1 MLNRTMIKSYLSK
14 RKFNIILSVSAFA
27 LMWIIW
33 LIGYYSV
40 KNDYV
45 IPSISDTANSFGKCL
60 ASANFWLSY
69 LYSILRTAFAFVISF
84 ALSVILVALSALF
97 KWCKYFIN
105 PFMVVLRTVPTLAII
120 LILLFWTPPTVAPV
134 IVTILVLFPMIYSQ
148 LTAAVNGIDE
158 GIREMAT
165 VYDISKSERLTKIYL
180 PLISPAVLSETGANI
195 SLGIKIMIS
204 AEVLAG
210 TYKSLGGLMQ
220 NARFYV
226 DMPRLAALTIIAV
239 LTGILIDLCFSLIER
254 VTFKW
259 SKKERNV

>member
-1 MLNRTMIKSYLSK
+1 MIKAYFSK

-33 LIGYYSV
+33 LIAYYSV

-45 IPSISDTANSFGKCL
+45 IPSISDTAKSFGKCL
-60 ASANFWLSY
+60 ISGSFWLSFVFT
-69 LYSILRTAFAFVISF
+69 LLRTAFSFAISF
-84 ALSVILVALSALF
+84 VLAAALVAVSALF
-97 KWCKYFIN
+97 KVCKSFIK
-105 PFMVVLRTVPTLAII
+105 PFMSVLRTIPTLAII
-120 LILLFWTPPTVAPV
+120 LILLFWTTPTVAPV

-148 LTAAVNGIDE
+148 LSAAVDGIDE
-158 GIREMAT
+158 GLTEMAE
-165 VYDISKSERLTKIYL
+165 VYGVSKGERLTKIYL
-180 PLISPAVLSETGANI
+180 PLISPAVLSQTGPNI
-195 SLGIKIMIS
+195 SLGIKVMIS

-239 LTGILIDLCFSLIER
+239 IAGILIDLCFSLLER

-259 SKKERNV
+259 SKKN